1 MEGRWTC
8 HLFGAVLSASIGS
21 FEFGYN
27 IGCIN
32 MPADLIKEW
41 FAASYNKG
49 LAIHEKRAT
58 VDDMKTAWSIAVSIF
73 AIGGIAGG
81 LSCGY
86 FADKLGRK
94 TALLMNNVVALV
106 ATGFFVFA
114 KLFDIRYLF
123 TAGRLIIGVNAGEYF
138 VLDCK
143 VMNNL
148 SFVIGL
154 NSGLVPMYLTEISPA
169 NLRGTIG
176 SFAQLFV
183 TISILASQVVGLPS
197 ILGTADRWP
206 WIFYAICV
214 PAILQLS
221 TLMLCPESP
230 KYTIKVGDNHFQA
243 QQDLIKLR
251 GHAKVQDEL
260 MVIADEA
267 KAAKSEE
274 INCAALFGPY
284 LIWPLA
290 LSTFLMFAQ
299 QLSGINAVMFYST
312 DIFKSAGLQDQC
324 QFSL

>member
-1 MEGRWTC
+1 MAFSLIAQEWVTDVTLFVVEEYHLDHDHTLEGINKLQIFYYPTYNIYLKAHNIREFFNYSYTPTPNSNSEILNSLREDLKSYFEIANDYQLIQILSLQQYQEGRWTC

-49 LAIHEKRAT
+49 LAIHEKR
-58 VDDMKTAWSIAVSIF
+58 MTADVMETEWSIAVSIF

-81 LSCGY
+81 FSCGY

-114 KLFDIRYLF
+114 KLFD
-123 TAGRLIIGVNAGEYF
+123 
-138 VLDCK
+138 
-143 VMNNL
+143 
-148 SFVIGL
+148 
-154 NSGLVPMYLTEISPA
+154 
-169 NLRGTIG
+169 
-176 SFAQLFV
+176 
-183 TISILASQVVGLPS
+183 
-197 ILGTADRWP
+197 
-206 WIFYAICV
+206 V

-251 GHAKVQDEL
+251 GHTNVQDEL
-260 MVIADEA
+260 KLISNEA
-267 KAAKSEE
+267 KSAKTEE
-274 INCAALFGPY
+274 GSFASLFGSY
-284 LIWPLA
+284 QCWPLA
-290 LSTFLMFAQ
+290 LSIFLIVAQ
-299 QLSGINAVMFYST
+299 QLSGINYRENLKEINF
-312 DIFKSAGLQDQC
+312 L
-324 QFSL
+324 FSL